1 MRIRHFALG
10 LAVGASSLGAQ
21 QDTTVRRDTALLAP
35 TIVTVTRTAQL
46 LARVPYAIA
55 VNGRD
60 AIQRGRPGL
69 GLDDALAGIPGV
81 QVDNRFN
88 YALGERISVRGAGA
102 RTQFGVR
109 GVRVLLDGI
118 PMTIADGQ
126 TSLNNVD
133 VAQLA
138 RAEVIRGP
146 ASMLH
151 GNAAGGVIQLESD
164 RAADVTAHP
173 LGGEARFTAGSHGLE
188 RMSATIAGNRP
199 ATDFTAGVSRLR
211 FGGFRQWAY
220 ARNDHANVR
229 FTRGVGGGTASLV
242 ANVVDYDGRNP
253 GALTRALLAVSR
265 DTSFQNN
272 LFFRTGKTGTEAQ
285 VGATWQR
292 ELGATTLSLATHGLQ
307 RTIENPIPNT
317 IVAIDRVAGGA
328 RLGLERAFA
337 PGDRSARIAAGA
349 EVQFQHDDRRNFA
362 NDTSGWMTRVEARR
376 GAVTLDQRERV
387 RNTGLFAQ
395 ATADASA
402 RLALQGGVR
411 WDHVAFRADDRL
423 VTATNPDDSG
433 DRAVSTVSPSVGL
446 TWQAASR
453 AHLYA
458 NVSTAFETPTTS
470 ELANRESGEGGF
482 NPDLE
487 PQRALSTE
495 AGARGSVRAPGV
507 IGTWDLS
514 MYAARVRDALI
525 PYQNAAGRTY
535 YRNAAGTKNRGVEAA
550 ASALLPAGVGI
561 RAAYTHTDARF
572 DDYSVTSG
580 TVTTVFDGL
589 RVPGVAANRF
599 EGTLSVQR
607 GPAFADMDTRVHSSV
622 PVNDANSDR
631 APGYTLWGAR
641 LGARDLRLGALR
653 AMPTLA
659 VQNLFDREYIT
670 AVTVNAFGG
679 RFFEP
684 GPGRTYNAGLVI
696 SY

>member
-1 MRIRHFALG
+1 MRIRLIALG
-10 LAVGASSLGAQ
+10 LVAVGRSLDA
-21 QDTTVRRDTALLAP
+21 QDTTARRDTALLAP
-35 TIVTVTRTAQL
+35 TIVTVTRTSQP
-46 LARVPYAIA
+46 LARAPFAIA

-60 AIQRGRPGL
+60 AIQGGRPGL
-69 GLDDALAGIPGV
+69 GLDEALAAIPGV

-102 RTQFGVR
+102 RAQFGVR

-118 PMTIADGQ
+118 PMTLADGQ

-151 GNAAGGVIQLESD
+151 GNAAGGVIQLDSD

-173 LGGEARFTAGSHGLE
+173 LGGEARFMTGSHGLE
-188 RMSATIAGNRP
+188 RASATIAGNRP

-253 GALTRALLAVSR
+253 GALSRALLTVSR
-265 DTSFQNN
+265 DTAFQNN
-272 LFFRTGKTGTEAQ
+272 LFFRTGETGTQAQ

-292 ELGATTLSLATHGLQ
+292 ELGATSVSFATHGLQ

-328 RLGLERAFA
+328 RLGLERAVA
-337 PGDRSARIAAGA
+337 SVERSARIAAGA
-349 EVQFQHDDRRNFA
+349 EVQLQHDDRRNFA
-362 NDTSGWMTRVEARR
+362 SDTSGWMTRVQAKR
-376 GAVTLDQRERV
+376 GTVTLDQRERV

-395 ATADASA
+395 ATAEASA
-402 RLALQGGVR
+402 RLGLQGGVR
-411 WDHVAFRADDRL
+411 WDHVAFRADDHL
-423 VTATNPDDSG
+423 ITGTNPDDSG
-433 DRAVSTVSPSVGL
+433 DRAMSTVSPSVGV
-446 TWQAASR
+446 TWQAAPR

-482 NPDLE
+482 NPDLG
-487 PQRALSTE
+487 PQRSLSTE
-495 AGARGSVRAPGV
+495 AGARGTLLAAGLV
-507 IGTWDLS
+507 GTWDVSL
-514 MYAARVRDALI
+514 YAARVRDALI
-525 PYQNAAGRTY
+525 PYQNSVGRTY
-535 YRNAAGTKNRGVEAA
+535 YRNAAGTSNRGIEAA
-550 ASALLPAGVGI
+550 GSLLLPGGVGM
-561 RAAYTHTDARF
+561 RGAYTHTEARF
-572 DDYSVTSG
+572 DDYSVTTG
-580 TVTTVFDGL
+580 TGTTVFDGL

-599 EGTLSVQR
+599 EGTLSVHR
-607 GPAFADMDTRVHSSV
+607 GAAFVDLDTRVYSSV

-641 LGARDLRLGALR
+641 LGARALRLGGMR
-653 AMPTLA
+653 ATPTLA
-659 VQNLFDREYIT
+659 VQNLYDREYIT
-670 AVTVNAFGG
+670 AVTVNAFGA

-684 GPGRTYNAGLVI
+684 GPGRTFNAGVTI
-696 SY
+696 AY